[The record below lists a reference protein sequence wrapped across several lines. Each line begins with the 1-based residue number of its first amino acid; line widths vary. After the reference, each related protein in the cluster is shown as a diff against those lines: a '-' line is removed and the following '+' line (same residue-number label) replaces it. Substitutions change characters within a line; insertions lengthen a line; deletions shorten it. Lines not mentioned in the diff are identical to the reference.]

1 MSPPSPSLRAACPS
15 TPPPLCADSCES
27 AGTAGY
33 PDLIRPSG
41 FLGAVSRQ
49 SRRGPFVGPR
59 SSASRSSTRLHALSR
74 ACDPFEAF
82 VFHRYLRGFPSLPV
96 HPVVSPRAYVLGSV
110 WVACDSQPLSPLLM
124 RLPVAAGPSS
134 RFTKGSRRSHVGLSL
149 AAHLQLHELPAT
161 RCGVLCFSSCTGF
174 ESSRC
179 VKSGTRC
186 AVSMECIIGKPI

>member
-1 MSPPSPSLRAACPS
+1 MGGLHVAPQSLTWPRPDEGPAVPLPFACLS

-82 VFHRYLRGFPSLPV
+82 VFHRCLRGFPSLPV
-96 HPVVSPRAYVLGSV
+96 HPVVSPRVLAVLTSGFRWLLTFNCMSFLLRGAGCFV
-110 WVACDSQPLSPLLM
+110 SQVVRALNQ
-124 RLPVAAGPSS
+124 AG
-134 RFTKGSRRSHVGLSL
+134 V
-149 AAHLQLHELPAT
+149 
-161 RCGVLCFSSCTGF
+161 
-174 ESSRC
+174 
-179 VKSGTRC
+179 
-186 AVSMECIIGKPI
+186 

>member
-1 MSPPSPSLRAACPS
+1 MEAGAGLTLEVLAFHFRSPVNHRSFGFGGYAFSHRGGPEAIPACDAVLKSGIARFTALSRSASPLRI
-15 TPPPLCADSCES
+15 PPLCADSCES

-82 VFHRYLRGFPSLPV
+82 VFHRYLRGFPSLLV
-96 HPVVSPRAYVLGSV
+96 HPVVSPRVLAVLTSGFRWLLTFNCMSFLLRGAGCFV
-110 WVACDSQPLSPLLM
+110 SQVVRALNQ
-124 RLPVAAGPSS
+124 AG
-134 RFTKGSRRSHVGLSL
+134 V
-149 AAHLQLHELPAT
+149 
-161 RCGVLCFSSCTGF
+161 
-174 ESSRC
+174 
-179 VKSGTRC
+179 
-186 AVSMECIIGKPI
+186 

>member
-59 SSASRSSTRLHALSR
+59 SFVSRSSTRLHALPI
-74 ACDPFEAF
+74 AYDPFEAF
-82 VFHRYLRGFPSLPV
+82 VFTELMYWARCGLPVIANLCHRCLCGFPSLPV
-96 HPVVSPRAYVLGSV
+96 HPVVSPRVLAVLTFGFRWLLTFNCMSFLLRGAGCFV
-110 WVACDSQPLSPLLM
+110 SQVVRALNQ
-124 RLPVAAGPSS
+124 AG
-134 RFTKGSRRSHVGLSL
+134 V
-149 AAHLQLHELPAT
+149 
-161 RCGVLCFSSCTGF
+161 
-174 ESSRC
+174 
-179 VKSGTRC
+179 
-186 AVSMECIIGKPI
+186 